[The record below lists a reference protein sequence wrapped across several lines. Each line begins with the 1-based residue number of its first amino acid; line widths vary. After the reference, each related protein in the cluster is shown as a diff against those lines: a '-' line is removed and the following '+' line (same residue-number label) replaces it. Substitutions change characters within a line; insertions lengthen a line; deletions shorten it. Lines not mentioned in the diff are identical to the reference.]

1 MTFGTG
7 TLRTGSTGDGVL
19 ELQQW
24 LIDRG
29 FLIALATPT
38 GTFDD
43 HTFHAVRAF
52 QYSAGIGVDGVVGDG
67 TRTSAASFA
76 GTAAST
82 GWHPT
87 AIRNVQVDGSGGSY
101 TTDTR
106 RGVLHTTEGTRL
118 PAYTSPPHFTVGR
131 DGSGGA
137 VQLWQHYP
145 VSVAAK
151 ALRHPS
157 GTPETNRHGAIQIEI
172 IASAVNTPNLP
183 TTDADL
189 FQAIGMWMRW
199 AEATAG
205 VARLANHAFNGEAS
219 VVRLD
224 DAAWASSAGWVGH
237 QHVPNNDHWDPGQI
251 DIATLLTIGVP
262 TPTIGGAAPL
272 GMPGSPLASHL
283 GASRFQGTTPRRWD
297 SDITTSPLDH
307 GSGATV
313 ATTGAR
319 PTIRATTRQLT
330 NAFPSLTFSIST
342 GDLPYFEVLITT
354 DRTLFDPSQA
364 TRRTVDNFFASR
376 ADGLR
381 AAARSNGRY
390 VAQVAAVQRFAE
402 SNPNGAQIYYTAIGY
417 LDEAG
422 SGPVPA
428 ADPYDLVRSAP
439 AVTMMPGFH
448 GHTATEL
455 LGVPLSMVRP
465 AVRQLAL
472 SSSRARHGRFGGRAA
487 SNGGAPPRAS
497 RGWSTPFG
505 DTPNVAEA
513 GSPSID
519 AATDRCE
526 GEDGYDIARRA
537 TPADGPPPVGS
548 PAGPDSRAMPDIS
561 PAPGGTAN
569 GTSGSADG
577 GYARHVDYD
586 DGWGQRA
593 QALGSSFPAGHPQPR
608 ALYDSEAPSVGNDD
622 DFDDLGWGGTT
633 YGDTADTIGS
643 NGSNGSNGPGV
654 VASNGSWR
662 TIAPQLSPD
671 QKRDVIEAFVGNDV
685 DLYWAVG
692 PDSEFAGQAGTDH
705 PAYQRYHVGLSFGIA
720 GFAQDPGE
728 LGQLV
733 TMMQLRDA
741 AKFTE
746 VFGPQAGALTETLN
760 LPGPPSGTTETGRSV
775 RVQPVAG
782 TDVWEEPWRSRFV
795 EAGHHRPFQGAEIE
809 LAAGLYLD
817 PVLQFATDLGLA
829 TPRALAIIFDRAAHR
844 GVTGGMNWII
854 ETVGPIQ
861 TPVLLRDALS
871 TIGANDVESFQR
883 TQPDLLVDDQFGPIT
898 HAALTAA
905 LRARGATSPP
915 ILTYHQM
922 IDTIV
927 QRATGQPW
935 GDRIVRLAGA
945 ELSDDALRSEL
956 VG

>member
-439 AVTMMPGFH
+439 AVTMMPGFR

-455 LGVPLSMVRP
+455 LGVPLSMV
-465 AVRQLAL
+465 AA
-472 SSSRARHGRFGGRAA
+472 GG
-487 SNGGAPPRAS
+487 
-497 RGWSTPFG
+497 
-505 DTPNVAEA
+505 
-513 GSPSID
+513 PS
-519 AATDRCE
+519 
-526 GEDGYDIARRA
+526 
-537 TPADGPPPVGS
+537 
-548 PAGPDSRAMPDIS
+548 
-561 PAPGGTAN
+561 
-569 GTSGSADG
+569 
-577 GYARHVDYD
+577 
-586 DGWGQRA
+586 
-593 QALGSSFPAGHPQPR
+593 
-608 ALYDSEAPSVGNDD
+608 
-622 DFDDLGWGGTT
+622 
-633 YGDTADTIGS
+633 
-643 NGSNGSNGPGV
+643 
-654 VASNGSWR
+654 
-662 TIAPQLSPD
+662 
-671 QKRDVIEAFVGNDV
+671 
-685 DLYWAVG
+685 
-692 PDSEFAGQAGTDH
+692 
-705 PAYQRYHVGLSFGIA
+705 
-720 GFAQDPGE
+720 
-728 LGQLV
+728 
-733 TMMQLRDA
+733 
-741 AKFTE
+741 
-746 VFGPQAGALTETLN
+746 AGAL
-760 LPGPPSGTTETGRSV
+760 V
-775 RVQPVAG
+775 
-782 TDVWEEPWRSRFV
+782 EP
-795 EAGHHRPFQGAEIE
+795 
-809 LAAGLYLD
+809 
-817 PVLQFATDLGLA
+817 
-829 TPRALAIIFDRAAHR
+829 
-844 GVTGGMNWII
+844 
-854 ETVGPIQ
+854 
-861 TPVLLRDALS
+861 
-871 TIGANDVESFQR
+871 
-883 TQPDLLVDDQFGPIT
+883 
-898 HAALTAA
+898 
-905 LRARGATSPP
+905 SPP
-915 ILTYHQM
+915 
-922 IDTIV
+922 
-927 QRATGQPW
+927 R
-935 GDRIVRLAGA
+935 
-945 ELSDDALRSEL
+945 
-956 VG
+956 